1 MAAVADGRLV
11 PEIQEPIE
19 ADQSAPVVG
28 EGGRASELKE
38 VNMGDG
44 AEQAEGDEDVDE
56 AAEGEEE
63 EEDDAEEG
71 DPEEQDEE
79 GSDDEEEEEEE
90 DEEDEEE
97 GEEAEEGGPQG
108 SGGMSSAQLA
118 AAVEPSDYSFDEGNM
133 LVNDSRP
140 VSQPFVGPHLEQ
152 AEQQVLEMA
161 QQAVQ
166 ALAARL
172 FALPATPHKM
182 GRLIDLPPPITPLPR
197 EKPPPRSQGLT
208 KWERFAREKGIQ
220 KRKRSKFVFEES
232 SGEWKPR
239 YGYKRANDIK
249 DIPILEAKSSDVPG
263 EDPFAKL
270 KADKKARVK
279 ANERQRMGNLKASA
293 KQLRPDALSNLAVSS
308 ASLPLSGRGPA
319 GPRASKAAVGAVA
332 SLAAGST
339 ASGGKFDRRL
349 EGEKRAKKVGKHR
362 KFLPVAARGAEGERE
377 GKMISSV
384 VDRVVSRHATDV
396 MDVNKSCPRPQPH
409 VRTPLP
415 HPHALASKPVHPNQ
429 AVTVLQVG
437 EERKRRAAK
446 WNAAAADKGK
456 GKGGKG
462 GKGKGGGDFG
472 GAGKGKRKAG
482 GDDMRKKKAK
492 K

>member
-11 PEIQEPIE
+11 PEIHEPIE

-44 AEQAEGDEDVDE
+44 AEQAEGDEDIDE

-63 EEDDAEEG
+63 EEIDAEEG
-71 DPEEQDEE
+71 DAEEGDAEEQDEE
-79 GSDDEEEEEEE
+79 GSDDEEEEE
-90 DEEDEEE
+90 DEEDEERD
-97 GEEAEEGGPQG
+97 EEAEEGGAQG

-140 VSQPFVGPHLEQ
+140 VSHPFVGPHLEQ

-182 GRLIDLPPPITPLPR
+182 GRLVDLPPPITPLPR
-197 EKPPPRSQGLT
+197 EKPPPRAQGLT

-220 KRKRSKFVFEES
+220 KRKRSKFVFEEA

-270 KADKKARVK
+270 KADKKARAK
-279 ANERQRMGNLKASA
+279 ANERQRLGNLKASA
-293 KQLRPDALSNLAVSS
+293 KQLRPDALSHLAVSS

-319 GPRASKAAVGAVA
+319 APKASKAAVGAVA

-396 MDVNKSCPRPQPH
+396 MDVNK
-409 VRTPLP
+409 
-415 HPHALASKPVHPNQ
+415 

>member
-1 MAAVADGRLV
+1 MEEPVAAGQST
-11 PEIQEPIE
+11 PEVEQGGGATEMEEPE
-19 ADQSAPVVG
+19 
-28 EGGRASELKE
+28 
-38 VNMGDG
+38 MGDG
-44 AEQAEGDEDVDE
+44 APQMEGDDDIDE
-56 AAEGEEE
+56 AAEGGEEEKDDEEEDNEEDDSEVEEDEEE
-63 EEDDAEEG
+63 EG
-71 DPEEQDEE
+71 
-79 GSDDEEEEEEE
+79 DEEEEEG
-90 DEEDEEE
+90 
-97 GEEAEEGGPQG
+97 GEEAGGGAGGAQEG
-108 SGGMSSAQLA
+108 GGMSAAQLA

-140 VSQPFVGPHLEQ
+140 VSLPFVTPHLEQ
-152 AEQQVLEMA
+152 AEQQVLELA

-182 GRLIDLPPPITPLPR
+182 GRLVDLPPPTTPLPR
-197 EKPPPRSQGLT
+197 EKPPPRPRGLT

-220 KRKRSKFVFEES
+220 KRKKGKFVFEET

-249 DIPILEAKSSDVPG
+249 DIPILEAKASDVAG

-270 KADKKARVK
+270 KAEKKARVK
-279 ANERQRMGNLKASA
+279 ANEQRRLGNLKASA
-293 KQLRPDALSNLAVSS
+293 KQLRPDALSHLAVSS
-308 ASLPLSGRGPA
+308 ASLPLSGKPSG
-319 GPRASKAAVGAVA
+319 GPRATKAAVGTVA

-377 GKMISSV
+377 GKMITSV

-396 MDVNKSCPRPQPH
+396 IDVNK
-409 VRTPLP
+409 
-415 HPHALASKPVHPNQ
+415 
-429 AVTVLQVG
+429 AVSVLQVG

-446 WNAAAADKGK
+446 WSGAADKGKGK

-462 GKGKGGGDFG
+462 GKGVGDFG
-472 GAGKGKRKAG
+472 GAGKGKRKG
-482 GDDMRKKKAK
+482 GNDEKGKKKAK

>member
-19 ADQSAPVVG
+19 ADGSAPVVG
-28 EGGRASELKE
+28 EGGGASELKE
-38 VNMGDG
+38 VNMDDG

-71 DPEEQDEE
+71 DAEEQDEE
-79 GSDDEEEEEEE
+79 GSDDEEE
-90 DEEDEEE
+90 DEEDEE
-97 GEEAEEGGPQG
+97 GEEAEEGGAQG

-293 KQLRPDALSNLAVSS
+293 KQLRPDALSHLAVSS

-396 MDVNKSCPRPQPH
+396 MDVNK
-409 VRTPLP
+409 
-415 HPHALASKPVHPNQ
+415 